1 MGQKRIVKKLSMK
14 QNKVLDDLII
24 DSPHVELISRDEE
37 IIPLQCK
44 PKEVEV
50 QPQWMS
56 WKHIEWQ
63 HMDIIVEIKGGPLQF
78 DGFNGQPQEK

>member
-56 WKHIEWQ
+56 
-63 HMDIIVEIKGGPLQF
+63 
-78 DGFNGQPQEK
+78 